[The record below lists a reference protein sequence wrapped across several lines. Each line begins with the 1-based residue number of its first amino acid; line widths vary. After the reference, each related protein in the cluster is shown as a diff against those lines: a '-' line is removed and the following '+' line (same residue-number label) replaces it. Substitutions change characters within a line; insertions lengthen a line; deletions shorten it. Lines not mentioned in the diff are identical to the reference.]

1 LWLVAGK
8 CRCGPL
14 LIITDGRCDRLSV
27 HREHAYILPR
37 GHSLPFVP
45 RGEVFRI
52 E

>member
-1 LWLVAGK
+1 MWLVAGR

-14 LIITDGRCDRLSV
+14 LIITDGRCDRLGV